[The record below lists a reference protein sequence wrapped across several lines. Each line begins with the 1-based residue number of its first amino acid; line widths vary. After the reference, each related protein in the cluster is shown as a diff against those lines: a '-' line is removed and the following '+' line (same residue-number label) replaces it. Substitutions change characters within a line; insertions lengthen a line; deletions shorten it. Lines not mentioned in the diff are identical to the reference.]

1 MWELRCRRLIPTP
14 TSIEGAEV
22 LGGQYSLP
30 ALGFDSLDPSDPD
43 LAKVS
48 GLSQLPLISG
58 VDATQLEATA
68 SALGAGNFG
77 LLTNARDGGLRTDL
91 TSKLESVALGDTTPW
106 VDLTAYGIPNN
117 NYTTKSP
124 TWGKLKAFYDLKD
137 VFAAGGAGELT
148 PTPGTAQ
155 TPGISPT
162 IAMFSFGIAHWHA
175 SGPHSRSAFSAHG
188 GAA

>member
-1 MWELRCRRLIPTP
+1 MASLIGSLVSRKKADVGIALPTVDPTP

-77 LLTNARDGGLRTDL
+77 LLTNARDGGPQNRPDQQAGKRG
-91 TSKLESVALGDTTPW
+91 SWRHDTM
-106 VDLTAYGIPNN
+106 G
-117 NYTTKSP
+117 
-124 TWGKLKAFYDLKD
+124 
-137 VFAAGGAGELT
+137 
-148 PTPGTAQ
+148 
-155 TPGISPT
+155 
-162 IAMFSFGIAHWHA
+162 
-175 SGPHSRSAFSAHG
+175 
-188 GAA
+188 